1 MPPVPASAPS
11 VAAVGGAVARAGGW
25 RVGRT
30 VRRAGAV
37 GRAGGVGRVG
47 AGGVV
52 GGQEGGTVLA
62 SGLLGR
68 RRGRRGLG
76 RLTGQQDAATGRRR
90 RGGLGGAG
98 PAAAGARGGRGR
110 GGADPAHGHDA
121 EAELRLPLHRVD
133 EVASALAG
141 DLDHDVLV
149 ALGGHLGLGDAGAV
163 DTVVDDVRRLAERL
177 GGDVVAGGGEADPG
191 ATLEVQPERRL
202 PRTSQRDESVQHR
215 DGDEEDRQGAHRAG
229 GATGHVSA
237 PRGWCRGGREAS
249 RGRRRRGRAAPRP
262 GRPSSRRHRGRPRR
276 RHPERA
282 RR

>member
-1 MPPVPASAPS
+1 MPPVPASVPS
-11 VAAVGGAVARAGGW
+11 VGLGGRGVGRAVRRTVGGAGG
-25 RVGRT
+25 
-30 VRRAGAV
+30 V
-37 GRAGGVGRVG
+37 GRAGRVGRVG

-52 GGQEGGTVLA
+52 GGQEGRTVLA
-62 SGLLGR
+62 RRLLGR

-76 RLTGQQDAATGRRR
+76 RVTGQQHPATGRRR

-98 PAAAGARGGRGR
+98 PAPARARRGRGG

-121 EAELRLPLHRVD
+121 EAQLCLPLHRVD

-149 ALGGHLGLGDAGAV
+149 ALGGHLGLGDTGTV
-163 DTVVDDVRRLAERL
+163 DPVVDDVGGLAERL

-191 ATLEVQPERRL
+191 ASLEVQPESRL
-202 PRTSQRDESVQHR
+202 PRTAQRDEPVQHR
-215 DGDEEDRQGAHRAG
+215 DGDEEDRQGARRAG

-237 PRGWCRGGREAS
+237 PRWWCRGGRGAS
-249 RGRRRRGRAAPRP
+249 RARPRRRRGTPRP
-262 GRPSSRRHRGRPRR
+262 GRPSSPRLRGRPRR
-276 RHPERA
+276 RLPERS